1 MLEDR
6 IIQRIIEAWELD
18 QAHPIHGKIQV
29 PLPPF
34 DILKKVVETAYLA
47 SLEREEGRPIRFAL
61 VMVAPSTDAETGGSG
76 RESEYLFHLA
86 NPLRLTVDS
95 ITKFAPALDPALS
108 AMAVGQ
114 SGEQG
119 ELVIWGVF
127 TFSPSEHPFSE
138 IPVWVYGELGYRPD
152 YFTIYAN
159 DAGSLIISRQ
169 HSQIGRILNGE
180 FMPATP
186 SPFTVSSLGRYL
198 VDSIRGQPLF
208 ETYGESYWRIY
219 RDMVE
224 MLLSE
229 ASSRGHGSIFI
240 LLPEGGK
247 EEYYI
252 PRFRFREAVG
262 VHSLIE
268 PLLRDD
274 LDISTSIAVR
284 KTVSERIKLL
294 SQLGVI
300 DGAVVLTYG
309 LDLVCFGAMLIAPAW
324 KGSIIS
330 GPDGFGEGGGEPL
343 FAGRLG
349 TRHNAGISFAG
360 AYDGSIVFVIS
371 QDGPVRVFLRVSE
384 RTLLYWPDC
393 CSVSLSL

>member
-18 QAHPIHGKIQV
+18 QTHPLHGKIQV
-29 PLPPF
+29 PLPSF
-34 DILKKVVETAYLA
+34 DVLKMVVETAFLA

-61 VMVAPSTDAETGGSG
+61 VMVGPPEDTGTGGPG
-76 RESEYLFHLA
+76 REQEYLFHLA
-86 NPLRLTVDS
+86 SPLRLSVDS
-95 ITKFAPALDPALS
+95 ITKFAPALDPAFS
-108 AMAVGQ
+108 AMAVGPAA
-114 SGEQG
+114 ENG
-119 ELVIWGVF
+119 ELIIWGVF

-159 DAGSLIISRQ
+159 DSGSLIISRH

-186 SPFTVSSLGRYL
+186 SPFTVRSLGRYL
-198 VDSIRGQPLF
+198 VDSIQGQPLF
-208 ETYGESYWRIY
+208 ETYGDSYWRIY
-219 RDMVE
+219 RDVVE

-229 ASSRGHGSIFI
+229 ASSRGHGSIFV
-240 LLPEGGK
+240 LLPEGG
-247 EEYYI
+247 EEKYYI
-252 PRFRFREAVG
+252 PRFSFQETVG
-262 VHSLIE
+262 VHSLME

-300 DGAVVLTYG
+300 DGAVVLTSG

-343 FAGRLG
+343 VPSRLG

-360 AYDGSIVFVIS
+360 AYEGSIVFVIS
-371 QDGPVRVFLRVSE
+371 QDGPVRVFMRAGE

-393 CSVSLSL
+393 CSVSMMS